1 MDNSLARM
9 PTLFGDEA
17 QAPEPVLESRCIKDP
32 VGMWYAARLRHGIDD
47 RMWFGLYRESV
58 LAPRWYTCSHRYSDG
73 LGALPLLL
81 TERGL
86 ESPPPPDGRCG
97 PAPHWR
103 ALWQRRRGNAPRV
116 AIDWLQRD
124 ASLAGCA
131 AHEPVSVLL
140 SPEQTGEVDVAARAA
155 GVSSTVWLQWTA
167 DRALRRTLAR
177 PGSLAGWIFPVNMR
191 GAARS
196 VDAHANHSSGVV
208 LRVPEQY
215 SPREL
220 REQISSLLASDE
232 HWRQWTL
239 LNLGRWLGQP
249 GVNLLYSLS
258 QAAPGAYAGSYSN
271 LGEWNVKGLA
281 GLVGVAPGSP
291 AYPVSAATALC
302 NGRRS
307 LGVRLHPVI
316 GGNRRSAIEYLR
328 CWRELSVGQPAAA
341 EGGATARS
349 GVAPAMASS

>member
-9 PTLFGDEA
+9 PTLFGDDV
-17 QAPEPVLESRCIKDP
+17 QAPEPVLTSRRVADP

-58 LAPRWYTCSHRYSDG
+58 LAPRWYTCSHRHSDG

-81 TERGL
+81 AERGFQ
-86 ESPPPPDGRCG
+86 SPPPPEGRC
-97 PAPHWR
+97 APPPPWR
-103 ALWQRRRGNAPRV
+103 QLWRRRGARVPRV

-140 SPEQTGEVDVAARAA
+140 SPEQTAAVDAAAAAA
-155 GVSSTVWLQWTA
+155 GVSSTIWLQWTA

-177 PGSLAGWIFPVNMR
+177 PGSVTGWIFPVNLR
-191 GAARS
+191 GVARS
-196 VDAHANHSSGVV
+196 VDAHANHCSGVM
-208 LRVPEQY
+208 LRLAEEG

-220 REQISSLLASDE
+220 REQVSTLLASDE
-232 HWRQWTL
+232 HWRQWML
-239 LNLGRWLGQP
+239 MNLGRWVGQP
-249 GVNLLYSLS
+249 GVNLLYTLS
-258 QAAPGAYAGSYSN
+258 QAAPGSFAGSYSN

-291 AYPVSAATALC
+291 AYPVSAATVLC
-302 NGRRS
+302 NGRRT

-328 CWRELSVGQPAAA
+328 CWRELSTEQLAGDAA
-341 EGGATARS
+341 GATAEAA
-349 GVAPAMASS
+349 VAAVS